1 MNEIILQYE
10 ALILDFSTNREGVEG
25 EKEIE
30 RCEIIFKDNSRLVV
44 YEATQSSKFKYSYQ
58 WMNAQNKTIFR
69 WDNTAHFPSFDTFPY
84 HRHVGENEIAEPFQK
99 VNLEAVLLFIA
110 HSFEEI

>member
-1 MNEIILQYE
+1 MNEIIQQFQ
-10 ALILDFSTNREGVEG
+10 ALIFDFSTSKEGVEG

-44 YEATQSSKFKYSYQ
+44 YEATKTSKFKYSYQ
-58 WMNAQNKTIFR
+58 WMNAQNQTIFR
-69 WDNTAHFPSFDTFPY
+69 WDNTAHFPDFDTFPF

-99 VNLEAVLLFIA
+99 VNLEDVLLFIA
-110 HSFEEI
+110 QRFR